1 MKTKLSHL
9 SLLTMATFFY
19 STQGMAQS
27 QQQPDVYSVVERKL
41 EKAVPLSDNST
52 FSSQDPWFELQR
64 EMFMY
69 GTMERADSLLKKLDT
84 QSKEAKYALNFSGS
98 WLAENVSPEAGLAF
112 LSKIGLKQ
120 PSSMASYESY
130 INAWVK
136 NQQPEPALALLSKS
150 NVTIKAYYFPVVL
163 TAYQSDPDQAAALY
177 EKNYGT
183 EAVSLPSQ
191 LKMLVI
197 IAKSYQAKN
206 DIPNA
211 TVYADK
217 ALTMLDAIIAEKK
230 NLEAAYYEQYIDLLN
245 LYAFVG
251 NKDKAIALSE
261 RLTKATRDSG
271 SYYEHSLPGLLAFYK
286 NNNLRLLYSVAL
298 SERIAQ
304 IDKAFA
310 FEPKPQ
316 DELNLIRLL
325 FTVGEKDLFEQR
337 VDKLMTAPEYA
348 CYDNNYCYENKMQAL
363 QYLYERKQDAL
374 ADKYLNTLIAESQ
387 GQSFDPWESATK
399 TIAKSLMEMGRST
412 EGQKLAV
419 NAEAIYLA
427 EAKNNPGRRMARPYQ
442 TLAGLYSYAHDTVNA
457 RRVLHEHVPDV
468 ESYTMIDFY
477 MRAKEWDKARELMV
491 QEDRIDSLNLTL
503 LQNICATNTPLCIQH
518 LTFTLN
524 KLTTQV
530 PITFKDASG
539 NEQLYQVGKIFHL
552 LKIKPTAEQQ
562 QFIQTLYDNAGAI
575 KKIR

>member
-1 MKTKLSHL
+1 MKTKLSQL
-9 SLLTMATFFY
+9 SLLTLATLF
-19 STQGMAQS
+19 STHVMAQS

-52 FSSQDPWFELQR
+52 FSSQGPWFELQR

-69 GTMERADSLLKKLDT
+69 GPMERADALLKRLDT
-84 QSKEAKYALNFSGS
+84 QSKEAKFALNFSAS
-98 WLAENVSPEAGLAF
+98 WLAENDSPEAGLAF

-120 PSSMASYESY
+120 PSSMTSYESY

-136 NQQPEPALALLSKS
+136 NKQPEPALALLSKS
-150 NVTIKAYYFPVVL
+150 NATIKAYYFPVVL
-163 TAYQSDPDQAAALY
+163 TAYQSDPDQAAELY
-177 EKNYGT
+177 EKNYGA

-217 ALTMLDAIIAEKK
+217 ALAMLDAIIAKRE
-230 NLEAAYYEQYIDLLN
+230 NAEVAYYEQYIDLLN

-261 RLTKATRDSG
+261 RLTKATGDSG
-271 SYYEHSLPGLLAFYK
+271 SYYEQSLPGLLAFYK
-286 NNNLRLLYSVAL
+286 NNGLRLFYSVAL

-310 FEPKPQ
+310 FEPKPLE
-316 DELNLIRLL
+316 ELNLIRLL
-325 FTVGEKDLFEQR
+325 HSIGEKDLLEQR
-337 VDKLMTAPEYA
+337 VEKLMTAPEYA
-348 CYDNNYCYENKMQAL
+348 CYDNNYCYEYKMQAL

-374 ADKYLNTLIAESQ
+374 ADKFFNTLIAESQ
-387 GQSFDPWESATK
+387 GQSFDQWERATK
-399 TIAKSLMEMGRST
+399 EIAKGLMEMGRSP
-412 EGQKLAV
+412 EGQKLAA

-427 EAKNNPGRRMARPYQ
+427 EAKNNPGRSMARPYQ
-442 TLAGLYSYAHDTVNA
+442 TLAEFYSYANDTVNA
-457 RRVLHEHVPDV
+457 RRVLHEHVPDF

-503 LQNICATNTPLCIQH
+503 LQNLCVTSTPVCIQH

-539 NEQLYQVGKIFHL
+539 NEQLYQVGKIFHSL
-552 LKIKPTAEQQ
+552 DIKPTAEQQ
-562 QFIQTLYDNAGAI
+562 QLIQTLYENAAAL
-575 KKIR
+575 KTKR

>member
-9 SLLTMATFFY
+9 SLLTLATLFY
-19 STQGMAQS
+19 STQGMAHS

-69 GTMERADSLLKKLDT
+69 GSMERADALLKKLDT
-84 QSKEAKYALNFSGS
+84 QSKEAKYALNFSAS
-98 WLAENVSPEAGLAF
+98 WLAENDSPQAGLEF
-112 LSKIGLKQ
+112 LAKIGLKQ

-136 NQQPEPALALLSKS
+136 NKQPEPALALLSKS
-150 NVTIKAYYFPVVL
+150 NATIKAYYFPVVL

-177 EKNYGT
+177 EKNYGA

-197 IAKSYQAKN
+197 IAKGYQAKN
-206 DIPNA
+206 DVPNT

-217 ALTMLDAIIAEKK
+217 ALAMLDAIIAEKK
-230 NLEAAYYEQYIDLLN
+230 NREAAYYEQYIDLLN

-316 DELNLIRLL
+316 DELNLIRQL

-363 QYLYERKQDAL
+363 QYLFERKQDAL
-374 ADKYLNTLIAESQ
+374 ADKYLNTLITESQ

-399 TIAKSLMEMGRST
+399 RIAKSLMEMGRST

-419 NAEAIYLA
+419 NAEVIYLA
-427 EAKNNPGRRMARPYQ
+427 EANNNPGRRMARPYQ
-442 TLAGLYSYAHDTVNA
+442 TLAELYSYANDTVNA

-491 QEDRIDSLNLTL
+491 GEERIDSLNLTL
-503 LQNICATNTPLCIQH
+503 LQNLCVASTPVCIQH

-539 NEQLYQVGKIFHL
+539 NEQLYQVGKIFHSL
-552 LKIKPTAEQQ
+552 DIKPTAEQQ
-562 QFIQTLYDNAGAI
+562 QLIQTLYDNAGAI
-575 KKIR
+575 KKNR

>member
-9 SLLTMATFFY
+9 SLLTLATLFY

-69 GTMERADSLLKKLDT
+69 GPMERADALLRNLDT
-84 QSKEAKYALNFSGS
+84 QSKEAKFALNFSAS
-98 WLAENVSPEAGLAF
+98 WLAENDSPEAGLAF

-120 PSSMASYESY
+120 PSSMTSYESY

-136 NQQPEPALALLSKS
+136 NKQPEPALALLSKS
-150 NVTIKAYYFPVVL
+150 NATIKAYYFPVVL
-163 TAYQSDPDQAAALY
+163 TAYQSDPNQAAALY
-177 EKNYGT
+177 EKNYGA

-217 ALTMLDAIIAEKK
+217 ALAMLDAIIAKRE
-230 NLEAAYYEQYIDLLN
+230 NAEVTYYEQYIDLLN
-245 LYAFVG
+245 LYAFAG

-261 RLTKATRDSG
+261 RLTKATGDSG
-271 SYYEHSLPGLLAFYK
+271 SYYEQSLPGLLAFYK
-286 NNNLRLLYSVAL
+286 NNGLRLFYSVAL

-310 FEPKPQ
+310 FEPKPLE
-316 DELNLIRLL
+316 ELNLIRLL
-325 FTVGEKDLFEQR
+325 HSVGEKDLLEQR
-337 VDKLMTAPEYA
+337 VEKLMTAPEYA
-348 CYDNNYCYENKMQAL
+348 CYDNNYCYEYKIQAL

-374 ADKYLNTLIAESQ
+374 ADKFLNTLIAESQ
-387 GQSFDPWESATK
+387 GQSFDQWERATK
-399 TIAKSLMEMGRST
+399 EIAKGLMEMGRSP
-412 EGQKLAV
+412 EGQKLAA

-442 TLAGLYSYAHDTVNA
+442 TLAEFYSYANDTVNA
-457 RRVLHEHVPDV
+457 RRVLHEHVPDF

-503 LQNICATNTPLCIQH
+503 LQNLCVTSTPVCIQH

-539 NEQLYQVGKIFHL
+539 NEQLYQVGKIFHSL
-552 LKIKPTAEQQ
+552 DIKPTAEQQ
-562 QFIQTLYDNAGAI
+562 QIIQTLYENAAAL
-575 KKIR
+575 KTKR

>member
-1 MKTKLSHL
+1 MKTKLSQL
-9 SLLTMATFFY
+9 SLLTLATLF
-19 STQGMAQS
+19 STHVMAQS

-52 FSSQDPWFELQR
+52 FSSQGPWFELQR

-69 GTMERADSLLKKLDT
+69 GPMERADALLKRLDT
-84 QSKEAKYALNFSGS
+84 QSKEAKFALNFSAS
-98 WLAENVSPEAGLAF
+98 WLAENDSPEAGLAF

-120 PSSMASYESY
+120 PSSMTSYESY

-136 NQQPEPALALLSKS
+136 NKQPEPALALLSKS
-150 NVTIKAYYFPVVL
+150 NATIKAYYFPVVL

-177 EKNYGT
+177 EKNYGA

-217 ALTMLDAIIAEKK
+217 ALAMLDAIIAKRE
-230 NLEAAYYEQYIDLLN
+230 NAEVAYYEQYIDLLN
-245 LYAFVG
+245 LYAFAG

-261 RLTKATRDSG
+261 RLTKATGDSG

-286 NNNLRLLYSVAL
+286 NNGLRLFYSVAL

-310 FEPKPQ
+310 FEPKPLE
-316 DELNLIRLL
+316 ELNLIRLL
-325 FTVGEKDLFEQR
+325 HSIGEKDLLEQR
-337 VDKLMTAPEYA
+337 VEKLMTAPEYA
-348 CYDNNYCYENKMQAL
+348 CYDNNYCYEYKMQAL

-374 ADKYLNTLIAESQ
+374 ADKFLNTLIAESQ
-387 GQSFDPWESATK
+387 GQSFDQWERATK
-399 TIAKSLMEMGRST
+399 EIAKGLMEMWRSP
-412 EGQKLAV
+412 EGQKLAA

-442 TLAGLYSYAHDTVNA
+442 TLAEFYSYANDTVNA
-457 RRVLHEHVPDV
+457 RRVLHEHVPDF
-468 ESYTMIDFY
+468 ESYTVIDFY

-503 LQNICATNTPLCIQH
+503 LQNLCVTSTPVCIQH

-539 NEQLYQVGKIFHL
+539 NEQLYQVGKIFHSL
-552 LKIKPTAEQQ
+552 DIKPTAEQQ
-562 QFIQTLYDNAGAI
+562 QIIQTLYENAAAL
-575 KKIR
+575 KTKR